1 MARSASTWGGRL
13 LLLTNLAAANAAAAV
28 AVVAFVRPAVLASE
42 SAGDALAQG
51 TAGLGAAGLGATAG
65 PRHLLLSLETT
76 WAWGAFAVAIV
87 LLLANFTWLVRPKR
101 PAAQEAFVL
110 SETPA
115 GAVRIAREALEN
127 ALQRAA
133 EGLPVLT
140 RVRVRVGLPSRT
152 RVVVHV
158 QYCCAEGV
166 GSLAASQRLRATL
179 ASRCDELVRLGE
191 GGKIEFEL
199 EFLGFQGKLGKG
211 VVESSADEE
220 APFTGPKYPIDDESS
235 GGLR

>member
-1 MARSASTWGGRL
+1 MARTASTWGGRL

-28 AVVAFVRPAVLASE
+28 AVVGFVRPGVFV
-42 SAGDALAQG
+42 GDAAPP
-51 TAGLGAAGLGATAG
+51 GLVAAAAELGSSTG
-65 PRHLLLSLETT
+65 SRHLLLSLESP
-76 WAWGAFAVAIV
+76 WAWGAFAGAVV

-101 PAAQEAFVL
+101 PAAYEAFVL

-133 EGLPVLT
+133 ESLPVLT

-152 RVVVHV
+152 RVVVRV

-166 GSLAASQRLRATL
+166 GSLAASQRLRTTL
-179 ASRCDELVRLGE
+179 ANRCDELVRLGE

-211 VVESSADEE
+211 VVETSAEE
-220 APFTGPKYPIDDESS
+220 EVPFTGPKYPIDDETT

>member
-28 AVVAFVRPAVLASE
+28 AVVAFVRPAVLAAE
-42 SAGDALAQG
+42 PSANGGD
-51 TAGLGAAGLGATAG
+51 LGATTG
-65 PRHLLLSLETT
+65 PRQLLLQLDST
-76 WAWGAFAVAIV
+76 WAWGAFAGAIF

-101 PAAQEAFVL
+101 PLAQEAFVL

-115 GAVRIAREALEN
+115 GVVRIAREALEN

-140 RVRVRVGLPSRT
+140 RVRVRVALPSRT
-152 RVVVHV
+152 RVVVHC

-211 VVESSADEE
+211 VVEASAEEE